1 MMSPASASVDRWRN
15 LLLDGAG
22 ASQEVEG
29 GDDEHG
35 DAQHSGEVL
44 RERHSLS
51 CLEDVVEE
59 RKSTSKNPT
68 MRASASAFFTFPL
81 SCGPG
86 VSSLLIDP
94 RSVLPSWRGFSAI
107 DLSQHPDEH
116 RPERPILLAV
126 D

>member
-1 MMSPASASVDRWRN
+1 MMSPASASGDRWRN

-59 RKSTSKNPT
+59 EEVHQQEPDDQSDRECLLHVP
-68 MRASASAFFTFPL
+68 
-81 SCGPG
+81 
-86 VSSLLIDP
+86 SLCADSGL
-94 RSVLPSWRGFSAI
+94 RLGS
-107 DLSQHPDEH
+107 
-116 RPERPILLAV
+116 PETHV
-126 D
+126 YG